1 MTVERIVLL
10 AVAVMSAFT
19 FLVFAWD
26 KRAARRKGR
35 RVPERTLLL
44 LAAALGSPGAFLA
57 QDLLRHKTRKE
68 PFRTRFWLIAGV
80 QILMLLAWGLW
91 GRRGSG
97 L

>member
-1 MTVERIVLL
+1 MHVEQIVLL
-10 AVAVMSAFT
+10 TIAVMSALT

-26 KRAARRKGR
+26 KRAARRRGR

-68 PFRTRFWLIAGV
+68 PFRTRFWLIAGAQV
-80 QILMLLAWGLW
+80 LLLLAWALW
-91 GRRGSG
+91 SRRGSG
-97 L
+97 A

>member
-1 MTVERIVLL
+1 MTLERIVLL
-10 AVAVMSAFT
+10 TVVVMSTIT

-68 PFRTRFWLIAGV
+68 PFRTRFWLIAGAQV
-80 QILMLLAWGLW
+80 FLLLTWALW
-91 GRRGSG
+91 SRRGSG
-97 L
+97 F